1 MPGCNGTMIYV
12 ADLDLI
18 APRTAECLPDGTD
31 WIFEPKWDGYRTAL
45 TVTDNGVELR
55 SRRGTDLTGL
65 FPDITR
71 WAALQVPAGTM
82 LDGELVVYVDRRLSF
97 DALQQR
103 MAAGP
108 RRAPDLARVQPASLV
123 VFDVL
128 RHLGQDVTE
137 LPWVRRR
144 ALIEDLADGW
154 RPPLQLTPY
163 TSDRDEAIAWMEA
176 LAPVGIEGI
185 VAKRSAGRYRSGT
198 DWIKVRHRQ
207 FLVGLIGAVIGPIS
221 RPEALIIGQADDT
234 GELAILGRTSPLSP
248 SQSVLIGRLLH
259 QPVGP
264 HPWPSVIGSGQFGS
278 PVTMTRVEPEL
289 IAEVSADTAQMAG
302 RRRHAL
308 RFIRVR
314 LD

>member
-1 MPGCNGTMIYV
+1 MIYV
-12 ADLDLI
+12 ADLNLI
-18 APRTAECLPDGTD
+18 APLTAQRLPDGTD
-31 WIFEPKWDGYRTAL
+31 WIYEPKWDGYRTAL

-71 WAALQVPAGTM
+71 STAVLVPAGTV
-82 LDGELVVYVDRRLSF
+82 LDGELVVYVGQRLSF

-108 RRAPDLARVQPASLV
+108 RRAQDLARLQPASLV
-123 VFDVL
+123 IFDVL
-128 RHLGQDVTE
+128 RHRGQDVTG

-144 ALIEDLADGW
+144 AMIEDLADGW
-154 RPPLQLTPY
+154 RPPLQLTPH
-163 TSDRDEAIAWMEA
+163 TCDRDEAIAWMEA
-176 LAPVGIEGI
+176 LAPMGIEGI
-185 VAKRSAGRYRSGT
+185 VAKRSAGRYRRGV
-198 DWIKVRHRQ
+198 DWIKVRHRES
-207 FLVGLIGAVIGPIS
+207 LVGLIGAVIGPTS
-221 RPEALIIGQADDT
+221 GPEALIIGQADDT

-248 SQSVLIGRLLH
+248 SQSALIGPLLH

-264 HPWPSVIGSGQFGS
+264 HPWPGVIGSGQFGS
-278 PVTMTRVEPEL
+278 PVTITRVEPEL
-289 IAEVSADTAQMAG
+289 IAEVSADTAQTAG

-308 RFIRVR
+308 RFIRLR